1 MVFVDQ
7 WTGSAGGD
15 NAAVESFFQLLQRNV
30 LNTKTWG
37 TREELTIAVISWIDR
52 RYHHQRR
59 RQKRLRRLTPIKY
72 ETINKKTA
80 LKAA

>member
-7 WTGSAGGD
+7 WAGSLLRVITAM
-15 NAAVESFFQLLQRNV
+15 ESFFQLLQRNV
-30 LNTKTWG
+30 LKAKTWG
-37 TREELTIAVISWIDR
+37 TREELTIAVISWIEH
-52 RYHHQRR
+52 RYHQRR
-59 RQKRLRRLTPIKY
+59 KQNRLGRLTPIEY